1 MVKTGLVR
9 RIDEL
14 GRICIP
20 REILKSL
27 GLKNKNK
34 SKCEPGSAL
43 EIYADGDKII
53 LSEYEPGC
61 VFCGERKDVIY
72 YKGKFICKE
81 CSEEI
86 GGN

>member
-1 MVKTGLVR
+1 MVR

-20 REILKSL
+20 KEIIRQLN
-27 GLKNKNK
+27 LKNKVK
-34 SKCEPGSAL
+34 LQDGSIQPGSEL
-43 EIYADGDKII
+43 DIQVDGDKII
-53 LSEYEPGC
+53 LSEYTPGC

-72 YKGKFICKE
+72 YKGKFICKK

-86 GGN
+86 GGNK